1 MEDVKIKMTVKL
13 CLDVPTSVFSKVFQ
27 SKFYKIK
34 LLVKTC
40 VKVDETLVFKRA
52 EKLSMVK
59 CNELMLNYANYAN

>member
-13 CLDVPTSVFSKVFQ
+13 CLNVPTSVFLKVFQ

-40 VKVDETLVFKRA
+40 VKVGGKGVYSSTCILYISVTTLQ
-52 EKLSMVK
+52 
-59 CNELMLNYANYAN
+59 

>member
-13 CLDVPTSVFSKVFQ
+13 CLNVPTSVFLKVFQ

-40 VKVDETLVFKRA
+40 VKVDENGVYSERRHPTTSKP
-52 EKLSMVK
+52 
-59 CNELMLNYANYAN
+59 